1 MARSPRAL
9 ILIRPRRYVCE
20 WIWRNVTVCI
30 VLCFFL
36 HGGIEISNKNV
47 VMIVTGILFKSIDE
61 NTLIV
66 YQVPVVKARGSGGL
80 SPPLLP
86 FEPLQ

>member
-1 MARSPRAL
+1 M
-9 ILIRPRRYVCE
+9 
-20 WIWRNVTVCI
+20 
-30 VLCFFL
+30 

-66 YQVPVVKARGSGGL
+66 YEVPVVKVRGSGGGL
-80 SPPLLP
+80 SPLLP

>member
-1 MARSPRAL
+1 MAECDCMYSFMG
-9 ILIRPRRYVCE
+9 
-20 WIWRNVTVCI
+20 
-30 VLCFFL
+30 FFL

-66 YQVPVVKARGSGGL
+66 YQVPAVVKVRGSGGL
-80 SPPLLP
+80 SPLLP